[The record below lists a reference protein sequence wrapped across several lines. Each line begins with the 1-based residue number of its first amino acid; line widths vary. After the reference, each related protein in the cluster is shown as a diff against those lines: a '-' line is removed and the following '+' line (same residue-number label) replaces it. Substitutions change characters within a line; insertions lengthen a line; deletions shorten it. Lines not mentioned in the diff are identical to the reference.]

1 MKELSKNRKYYGLLT
16 TVLFCSITFQIQAQ
30 NKFSDNLK
38 LQVNY
43 HFGVALPEY
52 EFLTYIIDDYVQSV
66 DISLI
71 KETIGKNY
79 WQQIFKYPEYGVSLY
94 YSTLGNNEILG
105 KEIALTGF
113 FRVNFISRSR
123 FRFYNRTGAGF
134 SYVSRKFDFDDNF
147 LNVAVGS
154 HFNMHFNFRL
164 GVNFSLS
171 EKIELNTGLSF
182 DHFSNANISE
192 PNLGLNNLS
201 AYGGLSYRLGQKIEK
216 KKQSTALTITLEKVS
231 HKLTIPFTDDA
242 SIENCLH
249 LITFLL
255 HNAFDIQ
262 KLQDA
267 LNELSPVAM
276 RLEQLKGIN
285 NSTLINDSYN
295 SDFNSL
301 RIALEY
307 LALQKQHRKH
317 ALILSDILQAGKT
330 DEELNSD
337 VLKLIHSYKVDK
349 LIAVGEQLSKFSKLP
364 EDALVFESTKDLID
378 NLPGIDLSDYAILI
392 KGAREF
398 GFEKIVSK
406 LSEKKHTTLL
416 EINLN
421 NLL

>member
-216 KKQSTALTITLEKVS
+216 KKHEIPDHIKKFNIETFLSIGAKHTRALTSK
-231 HKLTIPFTDDA
+231 
-242 SIENCLH
+242 
-249 LITFLL
+249 TFLTSSA
-255 HNAFDIQ
+255 AFEINWELLRTFRLGTGVDLFYDSSVKTQMEDDGQDYKSAYSFQSGIHLSQ
-262 KLQDA
+262 ALVYNRCSIILQEGIYVFL
-267 LNELSPVAM
+267 LNHLNNKRMYNRLIFKYMITEYLSV
-276 RLEQLKGIN
+276 
-285 NSTLINDSYN
+285 
-295 SDFNSL
+295 
-301 RIALEY
+301 RIAMKSHL
-307 LALQKQHRKH
+307 H
-317 ALILSDILQAGKT
+317 ILDYP
-330 DEELNSD
+330 ELG
-337 VLKLIHSYKVDK
+337 VGYK
-349 LIAVGEQLSKFSKLP
+349 F
-364 EDALVFESTKDLID
+364 
-378 NLPGIDLSDYAILI
+378 
-392 KGAREF
+392 
-398 GFEKIVSK
+398 
-406 LSEKKHTTLL
+406 
-416 EINLN
+416 
-421 NLL
+421 